1 MTRPES
7 EVPSIRT
14 TAEVK
19 VLLKLAAE
27 RGRRSAASMI
37 EVPVLDYAEG
47 QGLTVPE
54 LVRRGRKGV
63 GK

>member
-1 MTRPES
+1 MTRPKS

-14 TAEVK
+14 TAKVR
-19 VLLKLAAE
+19 VLLNLTAE
-27 RGRRSAASMI
+27 RERRSAASMI
-37 EVPVLDYAEG
+37 EVLVLDYAEG